1 MSVVSHQQLA
11 MFMPAHELNKMP
23 MMDAPNYSSRKDM
36 ITSKLRDNAV
46 TGLQKSIQNEGVQKP
61 VEVYHDDSG
70 RYLQNGHHRVIGANK
85 VNPNMLIPVEHHDD
99 NDLQYQRSKAP
110 LL

>member
-1 MSVVSHQQLA
+1 MSNLSHQQLA
-11 MFMPAHELNKMP
+11 MFMPAHELYKMP
-23 MMDAPNYSSRKDM
+23 MMDASNYSSRKDM
-36 ITSKLRDNAV
+36 ITSKLRDNV
-46 TGLQKSIQNEGVQKP
+46 VSGLQKSIQKEGVQKP

-85 VNPNMLIPVEHHDD
+85 VDPKMLIPVEHH
-99 NDLQYQRSKAP
+99 NDEDMTYQRSKAP

>member
-11 MFMPAHELNKMP
+11 MFMPAHELNKIP

-61 VEVYHDDSG
+61 VDVYHDDSG

-85 VNPNMLIPVEHHDD
+85 VNPNMLVPVEHHDD
-99 NDLQYQRSKAP
+99 NDTQYQRSKAP